1 MVVYTSYTTSSGDKM
16 HKRLEDMLGRFGGF
30 VHDNPFKILLLVVLL
45 LAVPISHVPQIKMD
59 TSTEG
64 FMHENDPV
72 LLTYNKFR
80 EQFGRDERIIL
91 AIEDD
96 NIFSVDFLTK
106 LRNLHKEIEKS
117 VPFLDDVTSLYNVRN
132 TRGKGDQL
140 ITDDLLEPFP
150 KTAEE
155 VANVKKRAMESHF
168 YKDLLLSQD
177 GKMTT
182 VIIETDAY
190 SHEGEQKVSVEDEFS
205 EGFDDKATQNTVE
218 KRKFLTDQ
226 ENHKLLEALQKVTDK
241 YKAEGLKIYMA
252 GSPAVNNQLKAQMKS
267 DMQKFMRI
275 TFLIIL
281 VFLFVVFRRVTA
293 VFYPLLVIILSL
305 VATIGAMAWS
315 GTAFKL
321 PTQIVPSLLI
331 VVSVGATVHIL
342 SIFFDTFNKTG
353 DKREALSYT
362 MKHSGLA
369 IAMTSITTAIGV
381 GSFAGSQVA
390 PISDLGIFASLGVL
404 ISLFLTLTLLPA
416 LLSITTLKPKT
427 SKTTDAL
434 DEVMKKLAII
444 PIKYTKTV
452 LTLSAVFVI
461 LALFASSQVQLS
473 HNPLKWFKPEVPTRI
488 ATEVIDQKM
497 NGSVTIELVV
507 DTGKVNGW
515 QDPEQLKKLNE
526 LSAKFEQYHDE
537 YTHVGKVI
545 SLATIVKETNRALH
559 ENQEKYYTIPTKQDL
574 VSQELLLF
582 ENSGSDDLEDV
593 VDSQFSKARVTIKL
607 PWQDAIHSTKVLAYV
622 TKEAQKTFAQDKVE
636 TTGMTPLLVNTF
648 SQAIH
653 SSVLSYLIAGAGI
666 TLMMMLILGSFRM
679 GLLSMI
685 PNLVPIIMGLLVMY
699 MGKMPLDMF
708 TLLIGSIAIGLA
720 VDDTIHFMHNFKRYY
735 LESGDP
741 AKAIEQTFFTT
752 GKAMVITSIVL
763 SLGFFAYLAAN
774 MISVQNFGVITGS
787 VILFALF
794 ADLLL
799 APALMM
805 VVAKKGWIK

>member
-1 MVVYTSYTTSSGDKM
+1 M
-16 HKRLEDMLGRFGGF
+16 HKKLEDMLGRFGGF
-30 VHDNPFKILLLVVLL
+30 VHDNPFKVLLLVALL
-45 LAVPISHVPQIKMD
+45 LAFPISHVPKIKMD

-64 FMHENDPV
+64 FMHDDDPV

-80 EQFGRDERIIL
+80 AQFGRDERIIL
-91 AIEDD
+91 AIEDE
-96 NIFSVDFLTK
+96 NIFSIDFLTK
-106 LRNLHKEIEKS
+106 LRNLHKDIEKS
-117 VPFLDDVTSLYNVRN
+117 VPYLDDVTSLYNVRN

-150 KTAEE
+150 KSDKDIADI
-155 VANVKKRAMESHF
+155 KKRAMESHF
-168 YKDLLLSQD
+168 YKDLFLSQD

-182 VIIETDAY
+182 IVIETDAY
-190 SHEGEQKVSVEDEFS
+190 SHDGEKEFSIEDEFS
-205 EGFDDKATQNTVE
+205 EGFDDKPIENR
-218 KRKFLTDQ
+218 KDNRKFLTDQ
-226 ENHKLLEALQKVTDK
+226 ENHQILEALQKVIDK

-252 GSPAVNNQLKAQMKS
+252 GSPTVNNQLKAQMRS
-267 DMQKFMRI
+267 DIQKFMRI
-275 TFLIIL
+275 TFVIIL
-281 VFLFVVFRRVTA
+281 LFLFIVFRRVTA
-293 VFYPLLVIILSL
+293 VLYPLLVIVLSL
-305 VATIGAMAWS
+305 LATVGTMAWS

-342 SIFFDTFNKTG
+342 SIFFDEFNKTG

-362 MKHSGLA
+362 LKHSGLA
-369 IAMTSITTAIGV
+369 IAMTSITTAIGI
-381 GSFAGSQVA
+381 GSFSGSAVA
-390 PISDLGIFASLGVL
+390 PVSDLGIFASLGVL
-404 ISLFLTLTLLPA
+404 ISLFLTLTILPA
-416 LLSITTLKPKT
+416 LLAITKLKPKR
-427 SKTTDAL
+427 SKATDAL
-434 DEVMKKLAII
+434 DEIMRKLAII
-444 PIKYTKTV
+444 PIRYTKTV
-452 LTLSAVFVI
+452 LIISAIFVI
-461 LALFASSQVQLS
+461 LALIASFKVKLS
-473 HNPLKWFKPEVPTRI
+473 HNPLKWFQPDVPVRVS
-488 ATEVIDQKM
+488 TEIIDKKM
-497 NGSVTIELVV
+497 NGSVTIELVI

-515 QDPEQLKKLNE
+515 QDPERLKKLND
-526 LSAKFEQYHDE
+526 LSAKLEKYSDE
-537 YTHVGKVI
+537 YTHIGKVV

-607 PWQDAIHSTKVLAYV
+607 PWQDAIHSTKVLDYV
-622 TKEAQKTFAQDKVE
+622 TKEAKKTFEQDKVDV
-636 TTGMTPLLVNTF
+636 TGMTPLLVNTF

-653 SSVLSYLIAGAGI
+653 SSVVSYIIAGIGI
-666 TLMMMLILGSFRM
+666 TLMMMLILGSFRL
-679 GLLSMI
+679 GILSMV
-685 PNLVPIIMGLLVMY
+685 PNITPIIMGLLIMY
-699 MGKMPLDMF
+699 IDNIPLDMF

-720 VDDTIHFMHNFKRYY
+720 VDDTIHFMHNFRRYY
-735 LESGDP
+735 LASGDP

-774 MISVQNFGVITGS
+774 MISVQNFGLITGS

-805 VVAKKGWIK
+805 IVAKKEIF